1 MLPVSNL
8 GTAIK
13 LDPQFLTM
21 PKRKLV
27 SYKDDDFIRAKIAKL
42 LGNARKEF
50 HSILKTAKRFER
62 QRLGKRLI
70 RANTAES
77 KSRINKEIA
86 MLKSP
91 DLNEKLN
98 SHFNKI
104 LLKVK
109 IFVESGLL
117 PDGIRKVDKITLGSL
132 TEDAALNN
140 VVSGILNIKAVRN
153 FTKQLISD
161 TYIAMGIP
169 APSDHLSIGGTT
181 KYKIQNNEIKQEEIS
196 EGNKCDQNNVKSPEW
211 EGFESNEEEKILCEQ
226 SSSNGYINR
235 LNSRDVDDG
244 FSDYEDLIGDS
255 SDEKS
260 FDEKEHQSQKS
271 RKAHTMPANHSSPI
285 SSDQYFS
292 DFSLNSETSSKSS
305 TQPLKKYKSSI
316 TKSASSSVKAGTSST
331 FLPTLMGGYWSGS
344 EESASD
350 LEDFTPAPKKNRR
363 GQMARR
369 ALAEKKYGKMA
380 NHLKLVR
387 GGSSTSG
394 NGKGGKD
401 SGWDPKRGAIAD
413 DVTTPSNIP
422 FRNHRHNGRI
432 KQYNA
437 NKFNTAT
444 LSQNTNKDKTNS
456 HGGGHL
462 GREYIKNATGTGAGN
477 GGRKK
482 DDQGVLH
489 PSWQAAK
496 RAKELK
502 QTAKFQGKKITFG
515 DD

>member
-1 MLPVSNL
+1 
-8 GTAIK
+8 
-13 LDPQFLTM
+13 M

-27 SYKDDDFIRAKIAKL
+27 TYKDDDRIRAKVAKL

-50 HSILKTAKRFER
+50 HSILKTAKCFER
-62 QRLGKRLI
+62 QRLGKRLT
-70 RANTAES
+70 RADTAES
-77 KSRINKEIA
+77 KSRINTEIA

-109 IFVESGLL
+109 VFVESGLL
-117 PDGIRKVDKITLGSL
+117 PDEIKKADKVNLGSL

-140 VVSGILNIKAVRN
+140 VVSGILNMKAVRN

-169 APSDHLSIGGTT
+169 ATFDHLSTSAT
-181 KYKIQNNEIKQEEIS
+181 PKNKILNNEIEQDETS
-196 EGNKCDQNNVKSPEW
+196 EGNKCEQNTVESPEW
-211 EGFESNEEEKILCEQ
+211 EGFESNDEEEKILHEQ
-226 SSSNGYINR
+226 SCSNGYINTT
-235 LNSRDVDDG
+235 NSCEVDK

-260 FDEKEHQSQKS
+260 FDIKEHQSQKYQ
-271 RKAHTMPANHSSPI
+271 KAQTNSANHSSTT
-285 SSDQYFS
+285 SLDQYCS
-292 DFSLNSETSSKSS
+292 DSSLHSETSSKSS
-305 TQPLKKYKSSI
+305 IRPLKKQKSSI
-316 TKSASSSVKAGTSST
+316 TKSTSSSVKAGTSST

-380 NHLKLVR
+380 NHLKTIR
-387 GGSSTSG
+387 GSSSKSG
-394 NGKGGKD
+394 NRKSGKD
-401 SGWDPKRGAIAD
+401 SGWDPKRGAISD
-413 DVTTPSNIP
+413 DAAALSKMP

-432 KQYNA
+432 NQFNA
-437 NKFNTAT
+437 MTKFNAGS
-444 LSQNTNKDKTNS
+444 LSQNRNKDKTNS
-456 HGGGHL
+456 QSGIRFE
-462 GREYIKNATGTGAGN
+462 REYIKNTPGTEAGN
-477 GGRKK
+477 SGRKK

-496 RAKELK
+496 RAKEMK